1 MAGIFS
7 RLIDFME
14 EEGWKYEILEG
25 ETVLRFHF
33 KASAGRFHFYAN
45 VEEDKNWLIFYSYL
59 PVNTPPEK
67 INAMAEFITRAN
79 RGMPIGNF
87 ELDFEDGEIRY
98 KTSIDVEGGELVN
111 KMIDNLLRANLS
123 TMNRYFTSMME
134 LIYGDKSPREL
145 IQKVEGV
152 DDLEPGQDLLP
163 GDDTEG
169 SDDIEDEGPLRE
181 QSTDSISSTPPDD
194 FGDTE
199 YHIEEG
205 NDDEDDD
212 EGDDKRRR
220 RR

>member
-59 PVNTPPEK
+59 PVNTPIEK
-67 INAMAEFITRAN
+67 IPAMAEFITRAN

-87 ELDFEDGEIRY
+87 ELDYDDGEIRY

-134 LIYGDKSPREL
+134 LIYGDKSAKEL
-145 IQKVEGV
+145 IQKIEGT
-152 DDLEPGQDLLP
+152 DELDEESAATLLEG
-163 GDDTEG
+163 
-169 SDDIEDEGPLRE
+169 EDE
-181 QSTDSISSTPPDD
+181 D
-194 FGDTE
+194 FDPGE
-199 YHIEEG
+199 FPES
-205 NDDEDDD
+205 DEDDE
-212 EGDDKRRR
+212 EGEDKRRTG
-220 RR
+220 